1 VGGNWAHGGCQLGY
15 AMDMSDP
22 EPQPPAEDVPT
33 DEDQPRRK
41 PPSPHEKPPPE
52 NPPVDE
58 YDLERG
64 KANLDR
70 VIAK

>member
-1 VGGNWAHGGCQLGY
+1 MAGCRPGIVTNMTNPKQ
-15 AMDMSDP
+15 D
-22 EPQPPAEDVPT
+22 QPAEDTPAVK
-33 DEDQPRRK
+33 DKQP
-41 PPSPHEKPPPE
+41 PPQGTSPHDKAPPD
-52 NPPVDE
+52 NPPIDD

>member
-1 VGGNWAHGGCQLGY
+1 
-15 AMDMSDP
+15 M
-22 EPQPPAEDVPT
+22 T
-33 DEDQPRRK
+33 RRK
-41 PPSPHEKPPPE
+41 PGNVTNMTNPMPDPPADDGSQVQDEQSQQPPEQPSPHEKAPPE
-52 NPPVDE
+52 NPPIDD